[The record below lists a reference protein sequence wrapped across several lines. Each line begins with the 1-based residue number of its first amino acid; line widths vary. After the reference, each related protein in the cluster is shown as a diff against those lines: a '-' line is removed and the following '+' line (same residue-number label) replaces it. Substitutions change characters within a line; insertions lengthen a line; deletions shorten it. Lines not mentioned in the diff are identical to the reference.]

1 MVADWNL
8 LSDDLQLTLSR
19 AALQKAAETIAGQAE
34 VLAREIEDGVLD
46 DRGGPDALRLLARFV
61 RLSQEAMG
69 QAGELEVAGHC

>member
-34 VLAREIEDGVLD
+34 
-46 DRGGPDALRLLARFV
+46 LLARFV
-61 RLSQEAMG
+61 RLSG
-69 QAGELEVAGHC
+69 QAELAVAGHC